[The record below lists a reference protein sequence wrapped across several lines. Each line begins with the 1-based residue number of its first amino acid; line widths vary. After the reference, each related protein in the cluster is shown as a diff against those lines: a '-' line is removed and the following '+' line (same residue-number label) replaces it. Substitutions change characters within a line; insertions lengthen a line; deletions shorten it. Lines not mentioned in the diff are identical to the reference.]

1 MSITTYTNQIQQL
14 SREISKVQSDL
25 SKEEKNESNT
35 QKEILRIQNSITKNT
50 SASSLRSK
58 MNQINRLENKLADI
72 AKKKGDLLKKLAD
85 KNGKLYQAQE
95 NLQKAQ
101 LREDQKRQREQVR
114 REMQMQQ
121 TIQRLGERTAE
132 LEKENKLIYQP
143 DYILSNVYVLESD
156 TELKQGTCFHVADV
170 GLVTCAHV
178 LAENLL
184 IFHPSNISKKYP
196 VKIIQSSEVLDLAL
210 IAAPDLSLNEGLPLG
225 SADNI
230 EIIDKVILAG
240 YPNYRIGDTGIISI
254 GEVTGFRMI
263 SGIRRILI
271 GTPIIGGNSGGP
283 VLSRTGEVIGV
294 AVTGADRLEDA
305 GETEHHGVV
314 PIDALEWLRKNG

>member
-14 SREISKVQSDL
+14 SREISKVQDDL

-35 QKEILRIQNSITKNT
+35 RKEILRIQNSITKNT
-50 SASSLRSK
+50 SASLLRSK
-58 MNQINRLENKLADI
+58 MNQINHLENKLADI

-85 KNGKLYQAQE
+85 KNSKLYKAQE

-101 LREDQKRQREQVR
+101 LREDQKRQRDQVR
-114 REMQMQQ
+114 REMQVQQ

-143 DYILSNVYVLESD
+143 DHILSNVYVLESD
-156 TELKQGTCFHVADV
+156 TELIQGTCFHVADV

-178 LAENLL
+178 LAKNLL

-196 VKIIQSSEVLDLAL
+196 IKIIQSNEVLDLAL
-210 IAAPDLSLNEGLPLG
+210 ISAPDLPLNEGLPLG
-225 SADNI
+225 TADNV
-230 EIIDKVILAG
+230 EVIDKVILAG